1 MTVEEGRP
9 LLTGR
14 QLEVV
19 GLVARGHP
27 NKVVAARLGISTR
40 GVEAILTRV
49 YEKLQVDSRGAL
61 IALALSEAGF
71 GLAVAQRASPA
82 SPVGALGTPRSLDD
96 EATAYEHAP
105 FMAAVTQG
113 PAHRYTFVNRAA
125 AEVAGRP
132 AEHLV
137 GRTVR
142 EAYPEIDPQFES
154 ALDAC
159 YRSGRPWSTGEAT
172 NVRWT
177 HEDGSVREGL
187 VNLIFQPIRD
197 AAGEVVG
204 LLHIGA
210 EVDEP
215 TS

>member
-1 MTVEEGRP
+1 VTVIDDRP

-49 YEKLQVDSRGAL
+49 YEKLHVESRGAL

-71 GLAVAQRASPA
+71 GLAVGQRASPA
-82 SPVGALGTPRSLDD
+82 SPVGALGIPRSLED
-96 EATAYEHAP
+96 EARAYEHAP

-113 PAHRYTFVNRAA
+113 PTHRYTFVNRAA

-132 AEHLV
+132 AERLV

-142 EAYPEIDPQFES
+142 EVYPELDAQFEG

-159 YRSGRPWSTGEAT
+159 YRSGRPWSTGQAAT
-172 NVRWT
+172 VRWT
-177 HEDGSVREGL
+177 HEDGSTRDGL
-187 VNLIFQPIRD
+187 VNLIFQPVRD
-197 AAGEVVG
+197 ATGEVVG

-210 EVDEP
+210 ELDGP
-215 TS
+215 TA